1 MRQAK
6 NNMED
11 KDTLTEILIK
21 LARIEENTKGLD
33 ETDKKAVK
41 ALAMAHELQRR
52 INQMEINNKWSW
64 GFIISLGLTIIG
76 YFFTK

>member
-1 MRQAK
+1 
-6 NNMED
+6 MED

>member
-1 MRQAK
+1 
-6 NNMED
+6 MED

-41 ALAMAHELQRR
+41 ALAMAHELERR
-52 INQMEINNKWSW
+52 INKMEANNKWSW
-64 GFIISLGLTIIG
+64 GFIISIGIAIISS
-76 YFFTK
+76 FFTK